1 MNLLQHIS
9 HFATRATCKLS
20 RGLAWRWRARLEQAL
35 YHLAIW
41 HRQRLSG
48 TAFIGVTGSVGKTT
62 TKDLIAGVLA
72 RHSGPGRQNPGSL
85 NWPLDMVRVI
95 LGTRRRHRFCVTEMS
110 GHAPGVMA
118 LPLALVQPTVGVVTH
133 IGSDHLSTFK
143 SREAIA
149 LEKSQLIKALP
160 PQGVAI
166 LNADDPLV
174 LAMQT
179 VCAGRTVTFGL
190 SEQALLRG
198 THLQANWP
206 ERLSLTA
213 TWRGE
218 SVRIQ
223 TQLCGT
229 HWAPAVLA
237 AAATGVALGAPLAVV
252 AQALADVT
260 PFEGRMAPLSIR
272 GITFIRDD
280 WKAPLSTIAPAFEF
294 MRNAKAKRKVIV
306 MGTLSD
312 YQGDASQRYLEIARL
327 ALSSADCVVFV
338 GPRASA
344 ALRAKTTAQTPLTA
358 FAHVRDA
365 QAYLSSFLEPGD
377 LVLLK
382 GSHKADH
389 LQRLMLALSQP
400 VQCWRMDCGLIDS
413 CATCAQL
420 QVPTGMT
427 AAYRPATLQPAPALN
442 KLGVNAAMPL
452 ETGATVVIGLG
463 NPHASQHDTP
473 HNAGYQT
480 LDLLALR
487 MAQTWHNANGLA
499 WVARGELSGLAL
511 CLIKPLAPMNHAG
524 PVLATLAAQWAFEV
538 RQCILVHDDMELPLG
553 TVRARLRGGDGGH
566 RGVQSILQAFQDD
579 KFRRVKVG
587 VGQPDSGQSTADFV
601 LTPFSATH
609 KTSMAQASR
618 NAADRV
624 LALMHEGALN
634 AA

>member
-1 MNLLQHIS
+1 
-9 HFATRATCKLS
+9 
-20 RGLAWRWRARLEQAL
+20 
-35 YHLAIW
+35 
-41 HRQRLSG
+41 
-48 TAFIGVTGSVGKTT
+48 
-62 TKDLIAGVLA
+62 
-72 RHSGPGRQNPGSL
+72 
-85 NWPLDMVRVI
+85 
-95 LGTRRRHRFCVTEMS
+95 
-110 GHAPGVMA
+110 
-118 LPLALVQPTVGVVTH
+118 
-133 IGSDHLSTFK
+133 
-143 SREAIA
+143 
-149 LEKSQLIKALP
+149 
-160 PQGVAI
+160 VAI

-174 LAMQT
+174 LAMQA

-198 THLQANWP
+198 TGVQANWP

-252 AQALADVT
+252 AQALADVA

-294 MRNAKAKRKVIV
+294 MRTAKARRKVIV

-312 YQGDASQRYLEIARL
+312 YQGDASQRYLEIARQAL
-327 ALSSADCVVFV
+327 AAADCVVFV

-344 ALRAKTTAQTPLTA
+344 ALRAKATAQTPLTA

-365 QAYLSSFLEPGD
+365 QAYLAAFLEPGD

-389 LQRLMLALSQP
+389 LERLILALSQP
-400 VQCWRMDCGLIDS
+400 VQCWRMDCGLITS
-413 CATCAQL
+413 CARCSEL
-420 QVPTGMT
+420 QVPTGLT
-427 AAYRPATLQPAPALN
+427 AAYRPATLQPVPALN
-442 KLGVNAAMPL
+442 KPDANADMPL
-452 ETGATVVIGLG
+452 ETSATVVIGLG
-463 NPHASQHDTP
+463 NPHASQQDTP

-499 WVARGELSGLAL
+499 LVARGELSGLAL
-511 CLIKPLAPMNHAG
+511 CLIKPLAPMNHSG
-524 PVLATLAAQWAFEV
+524 PVLATLAAQWDFEV
-538 RQCILVHDDMELPLG
+538 RQCILVHDDMDLPLG

-566 RGVQSILQAFQDD
+566 RGVQSILQAFQNDR
-579 KFRRVKVG
+579 FRRVKVG
-587 VGQPDSGQSTADFV
+587 VGQALAGQSAADFV
-601 LTPFSATH
+601 LTPFSAPQKIDMTH
-609 KTSMAQASR
+609 ASHT
-618 NAADRV
+618 AADRV
-624 LALMHEGALN
+624 LALMREGA
-634 AA
+634 